1 METPEDVEPLP
12 QNVRELL
19 AEDDPFRLV
28 IRAHAEIEQLVTL
41 ALVSAFIDQTMP
53 DWLEHVGF
61 KRDLSLAISL
71 GLLAPSAKD
80 LVGPLT
86 RLRNKLVHDRG
97 PVTVSAARAKAV
109 LGPFRPYL
117 PEEIRQRLKNEPP
130 ITYLRLA
137 AATIYL
143 EFADGIRVAVWERAA
158 AEEALAE
165 RKAKSVLSSE
175 QIAELLALEE
185 EGDGSNE

>member
-1 METPEDVEPLP
+1 VATPEYAEPLP
-12 QNVRELL
+12 PKVQELL
-19 AEDDPFRLV
+19 AEDDEFRLA

-41 ALVSAFIDQTMP
+41 ALVSVFVDQTMP
-53 DWLEHVGF
+53 DWMEHVGF

-71 GLLAPSAKD
+71 GLLPPAAKE

-86 RLRNKLVHDRG
+86 DLRNELAHG
-97 PVTVSAARAKAV
+97 PGPATVSAARAKAV
-109 LGPFRPYL
+109 LGPCRPYL
-117 PEEIRQRLKNEPP
+117 PEQIKQRLKNEPA

-158 AEEALAE
+158 AEAALAE
-165 RKAKSVLSSE
+165 RKAKAVLSPE
-175 QIAELLALEE
+175 QIAEILAEE
-185 EGDGSNE
+185 VEGEGSNE